1 MYIEF
6 DTNFIKELTHNII
19 DNSNS
24 QLLGF
29 LMGNTVN
36 FLAEDDDFIIKILF
50 LKYRISIEEIPE
62 NLSGEFVF
70 KHNLPLEKIDK
81 TQLPDFIKIEKNNI
95 RINLPSNIITDNL
108 KISNFQMNDD
118 KIYIEFN

>member
-6 DTNFIKELTHNII
+6 DTNFIKELSQSII
-19 DNSNS
+19 DKSNG

-36 FLAEDDDFIIKILF
+36 FKTENNDFIIKVLF
-50 LKYRISIEEIPE
+50 LKYRISIEHIPE
-62 NLSGEFVF
+62 KLSGEFVF
-70 KHNLPLEKIDK
+70 RHNLPLEKIDK
-81 TQLPDFIKIEKNNI
+81 SQLPEFI
-95 RINLPSNIITDNL
+95 RIEDKNILVKLPSNIITDNL
-108 KISNFQMNDD
+108 KISDFKMNDD